1 MPDSTGKRIGLLGGS
16 FDPVHRAHIE
26 LAKAAL
32 DTLALDEVQLLP
44 AKQPWQKPTLAAST
58 ADRLA
63 MLQLAVKS
71 TPGLTINAI
80 ELDRPGKTYTLDTLQ
95 ALPAEH
101 QYYWLLGADQ
111 LVNFPTWHG
120 WQEIAERVTLVV
132 ANRPGSELHIP
143 AALQVQITAGLAH
156 VQTLPFEPMDVSSS
170 QLRQALGRGESADA
184 WLAPAV
190 ANYIKQHDL
199 YREPPAAYNQGL
211 AP

>member
-1 MPDSTGKRIGLLGGS
+1 MPDPTGRRIGLLGGS

-32 DTLALDEVQLLP
+32 RTLALDEVQLLP

-58 ADRLA
+58 SDRLA
-63 MLQLAVKS
+63 MLQLAVTN

-80 ELDRPGKTYTLDTLQ
+80 ELDRPGKTYTLDTLK
-95 ALPAEH
+95 ALPAEN

-111 LVNFPTWHG
+111 LANFPTWHG
-120 WQEIAERVTLVV
+120 WQAIARRVTLVV

-143 AALQVQITAGLAH
+143 APLQEQITAGQAS

-170 QLRQALGRGESADA
+170 QLRQALGRGDLTDA

-190 ANYIKQHDL
+190 ANYIKQHRL
-199 YREPPAAYNQGL
+199 YQDPPTAAS
-211 AP
+211 